1 MKLHVHRGVARAA
14 QHFCCK
20 AEVRPGAGRYL
31 NHPFDLQAGLRPAAA
46 ARAARPAGR
55 QLEAAAASNNADS
68 SKAGDKCSPSLLDVA
83 KEQGQ
88 LRQLVALAAAGYDLF
103 AADGGKPFTALAP
116 SDRALKQLAAGAP
129 GIAAGGAA
137 QSYNHRCRWHG
148 LAAAS
153 SALQACCASKQPLLA
168 PRGGGARAPA
178 RAARL
183 RPEPS
188 HLPPHLY
195 CRTAAGI
202 ENEDERLLLE
212 DGLYS
217 VILYQQLPQG

>member
-14 QHFCCK
+14 QRFCCK

-137 QSYNHRCRWHG
+137 QYLQPSLQMARPGGSILSPAGLLRKQAAPPRSSRRWRPG
-148 LAAAS
+148 ARS
-153 SALQACCASKQPLLA
+153 RRPPA
-168 PRGGGARAPA
+168 PRTFAPA
-178 RAARL
+178 PA
-183 RPEPS
+183 S
-188 HLPPHLY
+188 VLPY
-195 CRTAAGI
+195 CCRHR
-202 ENEDERLLLE
+202 E
-212 DGLYS
+212 
-217 VILYQQLPQG
+217 